1 MKNIMKHKILA
12 AAAVSALM
20 LSSCENDF
28 DPNLYG
34 SLTPE
39 NYPTTEAEYVSY
51 MMTCYL
57 PFTTVWTYDMG
68 SAGVQHGWFIPS
80 GGVLRMF
87 DATTDICGVVATH
100 GGGWTYLT
108 RGNYEP
114 SVYYW
119 RGSVSD
125 SESLNHFPK
134 TAQIT
139 RMTEIIGTLEN
150 APDNRISSE
159 KKEQLVGE
167 ARICRG
173 LMMYYLMHNFGPVR
187 VILDPSKVTDPETLA
202 NTDRPTLDEMCEWI
216 YNDFDYA
223 TKHAPATAPD
233 RGRFSADFAR
243 FCLMRHCLNEGD
255 HMTGYYQKAVDMYNE
270 LNGKYS
276 LYRDGSNPYAEL
288 FKNANKFNCEII
300 AAVSSDE
307 TADGNPKHGNFWPF
321 LMHALPN
328 DMAKE
333 DPFPMGGGW
342 IQLYSVDKNFYNTF
356 ESADLRRNTI
366 LTSYKSGDGTVI
378 GSAQIGTRWNG
389 FIINKWPQETHTTF
403 QGQDFPLA
411 RFADVLLM
419 YAEAETR
426 LTGSVSRN
434 AIQAV
439 NDVRNRAGLGDLSS
453 ANTSG
458 TEAFLNAILL
468 ERAHEL
474 FFEGNRKIDLIR
486 YNCYAQKMYQNKGCM
501 PTHQYMPIPNYAV
514 EQSKNEGHNLEQ
526 TYERDGWTDDVA
538 KANPST
544 I

>member
-1 MKNIMKHKILA
+1 MKHKILTAIA
-12 AAAVSALM
+12 AASML

-34 SLTPE
+34 SLTPDE
-39 NYPTTEAEYVSY
+39 FPTTEAEYISY

-80 GGVLRMF
+80 GGILRMF
-87 DATTDICGVVATH
+87 DATTDICGAVATH

-108 RGNYEP
+108 RGNFEP

-119 RGSVSD
+119 RGSVND

-134 TAQIT
+134 TTQVT
-139 RMTEIIGTLEN
+139 RMTEIIGVLEK
-150 APDNRISSE
+150 APASDLSAEKRDNLI
-159 KKEQLVGE
+159 GE

-173 LMMYYLMHNFGPVR
+173 LMMYYLLHNFGPVR
-187 VILDPSKVTDPETLA
+187 VILDPETVTDPATLA
-202 NTDRPTLDEMCEWI
+202 NTDRPTIDEMCQWI
-216 YNDFDYA
+216 YNDFEFSA
-223 TKHAPATAPD
+223 THAPAVAPD
-233 RGRFSADFAR
+233 PGRFTADFAR

-255 HMTGYYQKAVDMYNE
+255 HMAGYYQKAIDMYNE

-276 LYRDGSNPYAEL
+276 LFKDGSNPYAAL
-288 FKNANKFNCEII
+288 FQNANKFNCEII
-300 AAVSSDE
+300 ASVSADE

-321 LMHALPN
+321 LMHALPS

-342 IQLYSVDKNFYNTF
+342 IQLYSVDKNFYDTF
-356 ESADLRRNTI
+356 ESTDLRRNTI
-366 LTSYKSGDGTVI
+366 ITSYKSSDGATI
-378 GSAQIGTRWNG
+378 GRAQIGTRWNG
-389 FIINKWPQETHTTF
+389 YIVNKWPQETMTTF
-403 QGQDFPLA
+403 QGQNFPLA
-411 RFADVLLM
+411 RWADVLLM

-426 LTGSVSRN
+426 LKGSVT
-434 AIQAV
+434 ADAVKAV
-439 NDVRNRAGLGDLSS
+439 NDVRERAGLSGLSS
-453 ANTSG
+453 ANTANKD
-458 TEAFLNAILL
+458 AFLNAILL

-486 YNCYAQKMYQNKGCM
+486 YNCYAQKMYQCKGFK

-514 EQSKNEGHNLEQ
+514 EQSKNEGHILTQ
-526 TYERDGWTDDVA
+526 TYSRDGWEEDLA
-538 KANPST
+538 KADPST